1 MSFFLHVL
9 FCLVL
14 YVAQYFHTKNYI
26 PRVSVRIQV
35 LITCEFV
42 SYGEQVKL
50 AVISNATPNS
60 YQAIRDS

>member
-14 YVAQYFHTKNYI
+14 YVAQYFHTTNYI
-26 PRVSVRIQV
+26 PRVSQIQV
-35 LITCEFV
+35 LITCEFA
-42 SYGEQVKL
+42 SYGDQVKL

-60 YQAIRDS
+60 SQAIRDS